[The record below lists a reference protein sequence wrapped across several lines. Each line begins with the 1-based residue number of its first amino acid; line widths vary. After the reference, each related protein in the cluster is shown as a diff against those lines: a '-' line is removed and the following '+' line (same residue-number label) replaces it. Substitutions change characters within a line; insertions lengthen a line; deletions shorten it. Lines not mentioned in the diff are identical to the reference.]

1 MAMPTRGLQVFACN
15 TAFRIVS
22 RKRNRFLYA
31 QHTPART
38 LVMSRIRIPANGS
51 VGESA
56 AAVARPLQSEQFEP
70 LGRMRDLKCL
80 TGPRNVLKVAM
91 MHRTQDAE
99 VVEKKKR
106 KTRKSLSKSFKPSIS
121 PQTSA
126 AHAES
131 FRDIITTLFSKCPS
145 SIVVAS

>member
-1 MAMPTRGLQVFACN
+1 
-15 TAFRIVS
+15 
-22 RKRNRFLYA
+22 
-31 QHTPART
+31 
-38 LVMSRIRIPANGS
+38 MSRTRIPANGS

-70 LGRMRDLKCL
+70 LGRMRGLKCL

-99 VVEKKKR
+99 VEERKKR
-106 KTRKSLSKSFKPSIS
+106 KRELVKSFIPSIP

-131 FRDIITTLFSKCPS
+131 FRDIITTLQMP
-145 SIVVAS
+145 IVVS